1 MIYPW
6 TWITIYP
13 NYFRIDQNIF
23 PWKIIYPFI
32 LIEQLW
38 FSIVN
43 LDGFSHE
50 MGFSWDFHGG
60 LIRCSWDF
68 NGGLMGFSWD
78 LIFNIQYIFNWW
90 FTGINGILWWFN
102 GFLIIYIKIYIY
114 IYGQYI
120 FIYLTLVGCL
130 EHEFYD
136 FPFSWEF
143 HNPHWRTHSWFTHE
157 IHGDFP

>member
-13 NYFRIDQNIF
+13 IFACSHHFPIIF

-32 LIEQLW
+32 PIEKRW

-50 MGFSWDFHGG
+50 MGFSWSWDFHGG

-102 GFLIIYIKIYIY
+102 GFLIIYIKIYIWS
-114 IYGQYI
+114 
-120 FIYLTLVGCL
+120 IYLHISYSGWLFGTWILWLSIQLGI
-130 EHEFYD
+130 
-136 FPFSWEF
+136 S
-143 HNPHWRTHSWFTHE
+143 
-157 IHGDFP
+157 